1 MCAQDVLCIF
11 HRVTRA
17 VDNAMAAGSLRDWP
31 FAVRPEG
38 VVRRELFHVYKPTK
52 KKKMKE
58 VLVVLHHDHVIF
70 AQLKPK
76 ASWRDMATC
85 EFVDSLD
92 VSQEILGGRGRGW
105 WMIGVRGEGMVDG
118 RGGGGGERGEDGGW

>member
-1 MCAQDVLCIF
+1 MCIICAKDAIFLLFGSSCAQDVLCIV
-11 HRVTRA
+11 HRVARA
-17 VDNAMAAGSLRDWP
+17 VDNAMVAGSLRDWP

-58 VLVVLHHDHVIF
+58 VLVVLHQDHVIF

-76 ASWRDMATC
+76 TSWRDMAAC

-92 VSQEILGGRGRGW
+92 VSQEILGGGG
-105 WMIGVRGEGMVDG
+105 GG
-118 RGGGGGERGEDGGW
+118 GGGGGERRVDER